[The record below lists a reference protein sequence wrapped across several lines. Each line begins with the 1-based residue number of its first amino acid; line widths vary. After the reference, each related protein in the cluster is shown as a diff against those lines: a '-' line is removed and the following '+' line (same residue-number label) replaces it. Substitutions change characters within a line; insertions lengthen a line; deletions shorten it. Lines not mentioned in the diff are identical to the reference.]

1 ELALLTV
8 RSKLGQA
15 QYRRRF
21 LVIGSR
27 EETTRIRAE
36 LKSKSSENLEVVHEL
51 ELFETPVER
60 LVELLHEHSI
70 NGVIISAKRAFFDQI
85 EVAIKA
91 CELEGVEV
99 WLVADF
105 FKTQIS
111 RTGLDDFYGA
121 PVLVFRTVPEASW
134 ESVLK
139 QVMDF
144 CGALLALV
152 IFAIPLLV
160 VSM

>member
-1 ELALLTV
+1 CLFTTLGIIFILFLLRNGIARVVMIWFGGISFLLILAKEELALLTV

-111 RTGLDDFYGA
+111 
-121 PVLVFRTVPEASW
+121 
-134 ESVLK
+134 
-139 QVMDF
+139 
-144 CGALLALV
+144 
-152 IFAIPLLV
+152 
-160 VSM
+160 